1 MYIYVL
7 YICVHVYIVK
17 VQDLS
22 RVAMI
27 VYSVPIFP
35 GPSFLSPFSSPSTPP
50 PHSRTLHPS
59 LFSSLSLFLPPF
71 LGIHVSPHLS
81 RLRSP
86 PLPPAQSSLSPTAPR
101 ASPPYY
107 IYPYMGLACGESMGT
122 PISVPIPHT
131 HSERVSPVS
140 YDAGHDVD
148 VRSDE
153 EFCHAHATSR
163 RGGVPHAH
171 THTLSSPF
179 SLSLSLLSL
188 SLSLSLSF
196 SLSFSSF
203 FSLSFSYR

>member
-1 MYIYVL
+1 
-7 YICVHVYIVK
+7 
-17 VQDLS
+17 
-22 RVAMI
+22 
-27 VYSVPIFP
+27 
-35 GPSFLSPFSSPSTPP
+35 
-50 PHSRTLHPS
+50 
-59 LFSSLSLFLPPF
+59 
-71 LGIHVSPHLS
+71 
-81 RLRSP
+81 
-86 PLPPAQSSLSPTAPR
+86 
-101 ASPPYY
+101 
-107 IYPYMGLACGESMGT
+107 MGT

-188 SLSLSLSF
+188 SISLSLSF
-196 SLSFSSF
+196 SLFLF
-203 FSLSFSYR
+203 LFLALVLLSLVCLGHACSCWHGRGNVFSYYRMCSLTIECVPVL